1 MHISPS
7 LNPDTLTTAHLV
19 VTNPDSFHDD
29 LQSRLNAWT
38 ALKAA
43 RGQRVNKL
51 RLQLLQNAYQ
61 LPEFRPHLRAPAP
74 EAPVFDGLA
83 S

>member
-29 LQSRLNAWT
+29 PASRLDAWT
-38 ALKAA
+38 ALMAA

-51 RLQLLQNAYQ
+51 RLAQLQNAYQ
-61 LPEFRPHLRAPAP
+61 LPAFRPHALPTPDAPF
-74 EAPVFDGLA
+74 FDGMA